1 MNLDNITIN
10 QNASLQDALIK
21 LDAIPN
27 VLTLFVTNSEGK
39 VLGSVTDGDIRR
51 GFINNL
57 NKDAKIIDFTNQT
70 FIYFEKSEVSPE
82 KIKSIKKKR
91 IKIVP
96 ILNEDKTLF
105 NYVDFNK
112 VKTLLPLDA
121 VIMAGGK
128 GTRLLPLTQGIPK
141 PLLILGEQPIID
153 YNVDLLNSYGISNL
167 TISVNHYADQIIEH
181 FDNKEYDNLKVEF
194 VNEDKPLGTIGAV
207 KKIKEFHHDYVLV
220 MNSDLLTNI
229 DLEAMFE
236 LLISQNA
243 EMVVATTEY
252 KVQIPYGVIE
262 TKGDNI
268 TQLKEK
274 PSYTYYSN
282 AGIYLIKKNVFDYI
296 PEGEMFNATD
306 LMGEI
311 MQRKQKLIHFP
322 IKGYWL
328 DIGKH
333 VDFDK
338 AQKDIKTLNL
348 SK

>member
-1 MNLDNITIN
+1 MNLNNVIIN
-10 QNASLQDALIK
+10 KHASLKDALIK

-27 VLTLFVTNSEGK
+27 ILTLFVTDDDEK

-57 NKDAKIIDFTNQT
+57 NRETKIFEFTNKE
-70 FIYFEKSEVSPE
+70 FVFLKKGEVAPD
-82 KIKSIKKKR
+82 KIKFIKSKR

-105 NYVDFNK
+105 NYVNFNK
-112 VKTLLPLDA
+112 VKSLLPLDA

-128 GTRLLPLTQGIPK
+128 GTRLLPLTKDIPK
-141 PLLILGEQPIID
+141 PLLQLGKQPIID
-153 YNVDLLNSYGISNL
+153 YNVDLLNTYGINNL
-167 TISVNHYADQIIEH
+167 TVSVNHYADQIINH
-181 FDNKEYDNLKVEF
+181 FEKKELENLKVDF
-194 VNEDKPLGTIGAV
+194 VNEDTPLGTIGAI

-229 DLEAMFE
+229 DLDAMFE
-236 LLISQNA
+236 LLISQEA

-262 TKGDNI
+262 TNGDNI
-268 TQLKEK
+268 TKLKEK

-282 AGIYLIKKNVFDYI
+282 AGIYLIKKNVLDYI
-296 PEGEMFNATD
+296 PEEEVFNATD
-306 LMGEI
+306 LMEELI
-311 MQRKQKLIHFP
+311 KRKQKLVHFP

-333 VDFDK
+333 VDFEK
-338 AQKDIKTLNL
+338 AQKDIKTLNF

>member
-1 MNLDNITIN
+1 MNLDNISIN

-27 VLTLFVTNSEGK
+27 ILTLFVTDDDEK

-57 NKDAKIIDFTNQT
+57 NRETKIFEFTNKE
-70 FIYFEKSEVSPE
+70 FVFLKKGEVAPD
-82 KIKSIKKKR
+82 KIKFIKSKR

-96 ILNEDKTLF
+96 ILNEDKPLF
-105 NYVDFNK
+105 NYVNFNK
-112 VKTLLPLDA
+112 VKSLLPLDA

-128 GTRLLPLTQGIPK
+128 GTRLLPLTKDIPK
-141 PLLILGEQPIID
+141 PLLQLGKQPIID
-153 YNVDLLNSYGISNL
+153 YNVDLLNTYGINNL
-167 TISVNHYADQIIEH
+167 TVSVNHYADQIINH
-181 FDNKEYDNLKVEF
+181 FEKKELENLKVDF
-194 VNEDKPLGTIGAV
+194 VNEDTPLGTIGAI

-229 DLEAMFE
+229 DLDAMFE
-236 LLISQNA
+236 LLISQEA

-262 TKGDNI
+262 TNGDNI
-268 TQLKEK
+268 TKLKEK

-282 AGIYLIKKNVFDYI
+282 AGIYLIKKNVLDYI
-296 PEGEMFNATD
+296 PEEEVFNATD
-306 LMGEI
+306 LMEELI
-311 MQRKQKLIHFP
+311 KRKQKLIHFP

-333 VDFDK
+333 VDFEK